1 MISNTANLIINKKIQ
16 TNIIETDKMR
26 ANSINQKNTYYN
38 NFNNNS
44 QISQKNSSIQR
55 NQLLTWLYFTIL
67 VVWLFLH
74 GRRDVQI

>member
-1 MISNTANLIINKKIQ
+1 MISNTENLIINKKIQ